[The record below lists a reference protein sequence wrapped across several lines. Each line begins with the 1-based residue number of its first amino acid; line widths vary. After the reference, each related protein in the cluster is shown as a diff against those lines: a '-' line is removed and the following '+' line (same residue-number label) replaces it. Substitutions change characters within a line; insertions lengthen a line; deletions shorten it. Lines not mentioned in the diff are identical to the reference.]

1 MCDEV
6 IDNHS
11 YTILSTDMLENDSYT
26 ISWSLT
32 ENPETEGW
40 VFFHDYI
47 PDYSISLR
55 NQQLLQFYNDRLY
68 EMNTGPKGTYFGIT
82 YPTII
87 TPVFVSPYRDTQ
99 RIFPFVIRHFSW
111 NCDIED
117 SLRRLLNETWTSIS
131 LHNSFQGTRQ
141 IPLTVLDQDCDILDQ
156 YGIANVRRVK
166 NQWHYNYAFNE
177 KTSEFQRTWIELIDK
192 FLVINVNEKDCN
204 KPEDRARM
212 FDDFV
217 IVRLLFDNNQSKRLF
232 QYDINLTLSPA
243 TQ

>member
-1 MCDEV
+1 MCDDV

-11 YTILSTDMLENDSYT
+11 YALVPTEWLEDDSYT

-40 VFFHDYI
+40 VSFHDYI

-55 NQQLLQFYNDRLY
+55 NQQLFQFYGDQLY
-68 EMNTGPKGTYFGIT
+68 EMNVGPKGTYFGKVN
-82 YPTII
+82 PSII
-87 TPVFVSPYRDTQ
+87 TPVFVSPFRDYS
-99 RIFPFVIRHFSW
+99 RILPFIINHFSW

-117 SLRRLLNETWTSIS
+117 LNRRLLNQTWTSIS

-141 IPLTVLDQDCDILDQ
+141 IPLIPIDLDCDILDQ
-156 YGIANVRRVK
+156 YGTANVRRVK

-177 KTSEFQRTWIELIDK
+177 KLSEFQRTWMELIDK
-192 FLVINVNEKDCN
+192 FFVINVEEKVCN

-232 QYDINLTLSPA
+232 QYDINLTLSPV

>member
-1 MCDEV
+1 MCDEI

-11 YTILSTDMLENDSYT
+11 YSIVPIDWLENDSYT
-26 ISWSLT
+26 VSWSLT
-32 ENPETEGW
+32 EDPQTEGW
-40 VFFHDYI
+40 VSFHDYI

-55 NQQLLQFYNDRLY
+55 NQQVLQFYGDKLY
-68 EMNTGPKGTYFGIT
+68 EMNVGPKGVYFGIS

-87 TPVFVSPYRDTQ
+87 TPVFVSPFKDARNLY
-99 RIFPFVIRHFSW
+99 PFIINHLNW

-117 SLRRLLNETWTSIS
+117 LNRRLLNQTWTSIS

-141 IPLTVLDQDCDILDQ
+141 IPLIVLDKDCDILDQ
-156 YGIANVRRVK
+156 YGTANVRRVK
-166 NQWHYNYAFNE
+166 NQWGYNYAFNE
-177 KTSEFQRTWIELIDK
+177 KQSEFQRTWIEIRDR

-232 QYDINLTLSPA
+232 QYEINA
-243 TQ
+243 TVAGVTQ